1 MRFLVGY
8 ATRAFPAQIDC
19 SSTVVKVVSRDETV
33 NVPIA
38 GLSNLVNVAS
48 LPLPEVALA
57 STSKKASEYALY
69 LRSVND
75 PFPRLTGCSSKSTTN
90 TPQPT
95 YLKTLPPLP
104 VCNIISVQP
113 ARHEAARPSSTSTA
127 ADEKL
132 LF

>member
-75 PFPRLTGCSSKSTTN
+75 PFPPPHRVFFQEHHQYT
-90 TPQPT
+90 PT
-95 YLKTLPPLP
+95 YVPKNTTSPPSL
-104 VCNIISVQP
+104 
-113 ARHEAARPSSTSTA
+113 
-127 ADEKL
+127 
-132 LF
+132 